1 MSRTVNPAEAVINGL
16 GDKRTGGIK
25 TMRHESVEVTW
36 TEAVIALAVLG
47 IIAFLLQH

>member
-1 MSRTVNPAEAVINGL
+1 MH
-16 GDKRTGGIK
+16 
-25 TMRHESVEVTW
+25 HESVEVTW

>member
-1 MSRTVNPAEAVINGL
+1 
-16 GDKRTGGIK
+16 
-25 TMRHESVEVTW
+25 MRHESVEVTW

>member
-1 MSRTVNPAEAVINGL
+1 
-16 GDKRTGGIK
+16 
-25 TMRHESVEVTW
+25 VEVTW